1 MSSND
6 KAKQKLM
13 ESMRMTRAGSGK
25 KIKQSDKKQNIA
37 PQEVKTVKTVKA
49 KKKISAT
56 KKTTTDT
63 QKIAVDP
70 FQSSRRVW
78 PD

>member
-13 ESMRMTRAGSGK
+13 ESMRMTKAGSGK
-25 KIKQSDKKQNIA
+25 NIKQADNKQGIA
-37 PQEVKTVKTVKA
+37 PQEAKTVKK
-49 KKKISAT
+49 KKKIAVT
-56 KKTTTDT
+56 KKIPADAR
-63 QKIAVDP
+63 KSAVDP
-70 FQSSRRVW
+70 YQTVGRVW

>member
-13 ESMRMTRAGSGK
+13 ESMRMTKAGS
-25 KIKQSDKKQNIA
+25 SR
-37 PQEVKTVKTVKA
+37 KTVEADTKKNITPKDGKPVKQ
-49 KKKISAT
+49 KKKV
-56 KKTTTDT
+56 KKASTNTL
-63 QKIAVDP
+63 KSAVDP
-70 FQSSRRVW
+70 YQTERRVW